1 MSFKW
6 LNEYGERLLNNHYIK
21 EGETIQDRF
30 RTACEFVSLGDKK
43 LADRLYRYIENGW
56 FMFSSPILSNAVK
69 QGEEVKALPISCYVN
84 YVEDSIKGLN
94 SHTVET
100 RVLAVKGGGV
110 GGHWSDVRSM
120 NDITPGPIG
129 FLHTIDAD
137 MVAYKQGSTRRG
149 SYAAYLDISHPD
161 VEEFIKMRVPTGDI
175 N

>member
-1 MSFKW
+1 
-6 LNEYGERLLNNHYIK
+6 
-21 EGETIQDRF
+21 
-30 RTACEFVSLGDKK
+30 
-43 LADRLYRYIENGW
+43 
-56 FMFSSPILSNAVK
+56 MFSSPILSNAVK
-69 QGEEVKALPISCYVN
+69 QGEKVKALPISCYVN

-175 N
+175 NRKNLNLHHGVNITDEFLKAVEYDLMWPLIDPHSINRNL